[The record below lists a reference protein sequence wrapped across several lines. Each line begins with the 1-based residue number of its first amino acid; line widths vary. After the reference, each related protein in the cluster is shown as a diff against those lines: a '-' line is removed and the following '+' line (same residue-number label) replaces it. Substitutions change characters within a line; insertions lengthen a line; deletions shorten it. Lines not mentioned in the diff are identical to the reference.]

1 MNKKDKINKIIAILK
16 LILLL
21 GIVIAIPLY
30 LFIFQKDMLR
40 SFKRCN

>member
-21 GIVIAIPLY
+21 GVVIAIPLY
-30 LFIFQKDMLR
+30 
-40 SFKRCN
+40 FKRICLEASKVSAM